1 MRALYQHVY
10 TLHEML
16 EVFTRLCA
24 REGSGRDGTERGEL
38 EMDLR
43 GYPTWR
49 RVRAPLSDLVAF
61 ECVPKKTARYAD
73 RRRAGARFPPII
85 AVPVDA
91 ANDILVGARM
101 KRHQRALTKQS
112 AQMTTRVSSAD
123 RRPTSHRWCAARG
136 RRRTPS
142 QAVAAGPRVRRRG
155 AVVRYAAPPQIGGA
169 KGGRIRRSACGA
181 STGPGDLHRGER
193 AAPRA
198 ARRSGAARRPGTPR
212 AVSRCGRRGS
222 AAQRACTQTARRRSG
237 RRAPSGADGPD
248 RNAKDGFGKW
258 AQGTPN
264 WTCGESSCPSWSS

>member
-73 RRRAGARFPPII
+73 RRRAGARFPPIT

-101 KRHQRALTKQS
+101 KRHQRALTKRS

-142 QAVAAGPRVRRRG
+142 RVPAPQRRAGVAGGKLLRSETTPCMRRTSMRLS
-155 AVVRYAAPPQIGGA
+155 PH
-169 KGGRIRRSACGA
+169 KS
-181 STGPGDLHRGER
+181 
-193 AAPRA
+193 PRA
-198 ARRSGAARRPGTPR
+198 AARIEGPARRTSARSAFRFSRSCR
-212 AVSRCGRRGS
+212 AEGV
-222 AAQRACTQTARRRSG
+222 
-237 RRAPSGADGPD
+237 
-248 RNAKDGFGKW
+248 
-258 AQGTPN
+258 
-264 WTCGESSCPSWSS
+264 

>member
-91 ANDILVGARM
+91 ASRSPAACQRMGIPYARWDIVEGN
-101 KRHQRALTKQS
+101 
-112 AQMTTRVSSAD
+112 
-123 RRPTSHRWCAARG
+123 HRTCAAR
-136 RRRTPS
+136 R
-142 QAVAAGPRVRRRG
+142 AG
-155 AVVRYAAPPQIGGA
+155 
-169 KGGRIRRSACGA
+169 
-181 STGPGDLHRGER
+181 DR
-193 AAPRA
+193 AIDAFVP
-198 ARRSGAARRPGTPR
+198 
-212 AVSRCGRRGS
+212 CD
-222 AAQRACTQTARRRSG
+222 
-237 RRAPSGADGPD
+237 ADG
-248 RNAKDGFGKW
+248 ALL
-258 AQGTPN
+258 
-264 WTCGESSCPSWSS
+264 